1 MHVRASWRCIPQER
15 GTRRLP
21 SRCPEIV
28 QFIQRCQLEL
38 PREDDHSLLQ
48 TQARMQRQQD
58 ANEFLGKLLC
68 TFDESKRVTLPKL
81 DPKQLSRIEKSLT
94 TAS

>member
-1 MHVRASWRCIPQER
+1 
-15 GTRRLP
+15 
-21 SRCPEIV
+21 
-28 QFIQRCQLEL
+28 
-38 PREDDHSLLQ
+38 
-48 TQARMQRQQD
+48 MQRQQD